1 MDRMEGQ
8 FLRKL
13 REERGLSLRE
23 FAEKVY
29 TSKST
34 VQRWKQSSPPG
45 DEETCAR
52 IAEAFGMS
60 EEALRARGEAFRTE
74 QARAE
79 QKKRE
84 NDLSPEQLAELK
96 FRTKKLFIALGVLAA
111 AALLAVLLP
120 LLFSLLL

>member
-1 MDRMEGQ
+1 MEKMDGH

-23 FAEKVY
+23 FAEKIY

-34 VQRWKQSSPPG
+34 VQRWEQSSPPG
-45 DEETCAR
+45 DEETFAR
-52 IAEAFGMS
+52 VAEALGMS
-60 EEALRARGEAFRTE
+60 ADQLRADHQNFLTE
-74 QARAE
+74 REGAQ

-96 FRTKKLFIALGVLAA
+96 FGTKKLLVALGVIVA
-111 AALLAVLLP
+111 AALLAVLIP
-120 LLFSLLL
+120 LLL

>member
-34 VQRWKQSSPPG
+34 VQRWEQTALPD
-45 DEETCAR
+45 DEETFAR
-52 IAEAFGMS
+52 VAEALGMS
-60 EEALRARGEAFRTE
+60 ADQLRTDYQNFLTE
-74 QARAE
+74 REGAQ

-96 FRTKKLFIALGVLAA
+96 FGTKKLFIALGIVVA
-111 AALLAVLLP
+111 AALLIILLP
-120 LLFSLLL
+120 ILS

>member
-34 VQRWKQSSPPG
+34 VQRWEQTALPD
-45 DEETCAR
+45 DEETFAR
-52 IAEAFGMS
+52 VAEALGMS
-60 EEALRARGEAFRTE
+60 ADQLRADYQNFLTEREGE
-74 QARAE
+74 QK
-79 QKKRE
+79 KKRE
-84 NDLSPEQLAELK
+84 NVWAHRQI
-96 FRTKKLFIALGVLAA
+96 FRADSEK
-111 AALLAVLLP
+111 LLP
-120 LLFSLLL
+120 SGKVLPQKYRSDAS

>member
-23 FAEKVY
+23 FAEEVY

-34 VQRWKQSSPPG
+34 VQRWEQTALPD
-45 DEETCAR
+45 DEETFAR
-52 IAEAFGMS
+52 VAEALGMS
-60 EEALRARGEAFRTE
+60 ADQLRADYQNFLTE
-74 QARAE
+74 REGAQ

-84 NDLSPEQLAELK
+84 NELSPEQLAELK
-96 FRTKKLFIALGVLAA
+96 FGTKKLFIALGIVAA
-111 AALLAVLLP
+111 AALLIILLP
-120 LLFSLLL
+120 ILL